1 MGAVIIIAL
10 KSLLECI
17 RLQTLGRAGLQQL
30 QLDCHYLRP
39 SLQCAGAWEQQV
51 SPISVWDAGFT
62 SVAHGPSIVGAGD
75 TCFPED

>member
-39 SLQCAGAWEQQV
+39 MLQCAGAREQQV
-51 SPISVWDAGFT
+51 
-62 SVAHGPSIVGAGD
+62 GALSGSES
-75 TCFPED
+75 F